1 MDAALPLIFLG
12 LMGLAILA
20 YVVLDGYD
28 LGVGL
33 LLQRA
38 DQAQRD
44 RMIATIG
51 PFWDA
56 NETWLVLGVGL
67 LLIAFPR
74 AHGVILGS
82 LYLPVAAMLIGLIL
96 RGVAFDFRVKA
107 HDDHKRIWD
116 FAFWS
121 GSLLASLAQ
130 GFMLGQYILGFRS
143 DPAALLFAACIAFGL
158 CAGYVLLG
166 ASWLIMK
173 ADDELVGRA
182 VRWAQHALWLTGLGI
197 AAVSIVTPAVSPRIF
212 AKWFA
217 LPNLFLL
224 LPIPLLTALA
234 FTWCDSTLRRMAR
247 GDHAKPWAPF
257 VAAVADVR
265 ARLCG
270 PRLQPVPVP
279 RDGPHHDLGC
289 DRRAGRAEIHRGRGD
304 DHAAGDRRLHD
315 HRLPRV
321 LGPQYRAELRVAAA
335 PPRPSRIGDRKPTL
349 PGPLLE
355 CPLLS

>member
-1 MDAALPLIFLG
+1 MDMTWAHILPLVFMG
-12 LMGLAILA
+12 VMGLALLA

-28 LGVGL
+28 LGVGIL
-33 LLQRA
+33 LPF
-38 DQAQRD
+38 
-44 RMIATIG
+44 ATDEEKDVMVSSIG

-74 AHGVILGS
+74 AHGVILGA

-107 HDDHKRIWD
+107 HDEHKPIWD

-121 GSLLASLAQ
+121 GSLLAALAQ

-143 DPAALLFAACIAFGL
+143 DVVALLFAACIAFGL
-158 CAGYVLLG
+158 CAGYALLG

-173 ADDELVGRA
+173 TDDELVRRA
-182 VRWAQHALWLTGLGI
+182 VRWALRALWLTGLGI
-197 AAVSIVTPAVSPRIF
+197 ALVSIVTPAVSPRIF

-224 LPIPLLTALA
+224 LPIPVLTALA
-234 FTWCDSTLRRMAR
+234 FAWCDSALRRMAR

-257 VAAVADVR
+257 VAAVLMFVLAF
-265 ARLCG
+265 
-270 PRLQPVPVP
+270 
-279 RDGPHHDLGC
+279 
-289 DRRAGRAEIHRGRGD
+289 AGLTYSLFPYLVMDQITAWD
-304 DHAAGDRRLHD
+304 A
-315 HRLPRV
+315 
-321 LGPQYRAELRVAAA
+321 AAA
-335 PPRPSRIGDRKPTL
+335 PASLKFIGIGVMITL
-349 PGPLLE
+349 PVIVGYTIIAYRVFWGRSTA
-355 CPLLS
+355 LSYE